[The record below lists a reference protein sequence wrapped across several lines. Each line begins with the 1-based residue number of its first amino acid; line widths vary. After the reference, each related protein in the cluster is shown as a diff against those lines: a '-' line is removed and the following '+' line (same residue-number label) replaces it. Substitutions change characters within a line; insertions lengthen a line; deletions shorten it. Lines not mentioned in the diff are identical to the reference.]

1 MINVVDLL
9 KARGMFQDM
18 TSPDLA
24 RVVEQPTP
32 VYAGFD
38 PTSNSLQVGNYVT
51 IMGLAHFQ
59 RCGHPV
65 IALVGGATGLIG
77 DPSGKSAE
85 RQLLS
90 AEDVER
96 NAAGIR
102 ENLSRFLDFD
112 SKTAPARLVNNYDW
126 MKDFS
131 FIGFLRD
138 VGKYFRVGAMLDK
151 ESVKARLEGEA
162 GLSFCEFSYQ
172 LLQAYD
178 FLHLRDAFGC
188 RIQIGGSDQWGNIT
202 AGTELIR
209 RLRGEEAFGLTFPI
223 LCDSSGK
230 KFGKSAGN
238 SIYLDERR
246 TSCYQFYQFFLRTED
261 ADVMKLLRVLTFL
274 PEEELRALEAGVR
287 AEPEKRAAQRRL
299 AETLTR
305 TVHGDAG
312 LAKALA
318 ASEVLFGGAFGALT
332 ADELEG
338 VFADVPSTTLP
349 RERVVGVPLA
359 DLAVEAG
366 LCASKGEVRR
376 LAAQGGLYVNNLK
389 ASDPL
394 IALSPD
400 QVIGD
405 RMVVLRAGRKSY
417 RLVKIG

>member
-1 MINVVDLL
+1 MPNVIEILKTRDL
-9 KARGMFQDM
+9 FQDM
-18 TSPDLA
+18 TSPDLV

-38 PTSNSLQVGNYVT
+38 PTSSSLQVGNFVT

-85 RQLLS
+85 RNLLS
-90 AEDVER
+90 SEDVER
-96 NAAGIR
+96 NVVGIR
-102 ENLSRFLDFD
+102 ENLSRFLDFN
-112 SKTAPARLVNNYDW
+112 SKVAPARLVNNNDW
-126 MKDFS
+126 MKEFS

-151 ESVKARLEGEA
+151 ESVKARLEGEF
-162 GLSFCEFSYQ
+162 GMSFCEFSYQ

-178 FLHLRDAFGC
+178 FLHLRDTYGC

-209 RLRGEEAFGLTFPI
+209 RLRSEEAYGLTFPI

-246 TSCYQFYQFFLRTED
+246 TSCYDFFQFFLRTED
-261 ADVMKLLRVLTFL
+261 ADVLRLLRVFTFL
-274 PEEELRALEAGVR
+274 PEEELQALETSMRTA
-287 AEPEKRAAQRRL
+287 PEKRVAQHQL
-299 AETLTR
+299 AETITR
-305 TVHGDAG
+305 TVHGEAG
-312 LAKALA
+312 LRKALA
-318 ASEVLFGGAFGALT
+318 ASEVLFGGSFGDLT
-332 ADELEG
+332 AEDLEG
-338 VFADVPSTTLP
+338 IFANVPSAVLP
-349 RERVVGVPLA
+349 PDRVLGVPLA
-359 DLAVEAG
+359 DLAVAAG

-376 LAAQGGLYVNNLK
+376 LAANGGFYVNNVK
-389 ASDPL
+389 VADPL
-394 IALSPD
+394 APATAD
-400 QVIGD
+400 QVIGG
-405 RMVVLRAGRKSY
+405 RMLVLRSGRKSY